1 MSKQNKNMT
10 FFKKIIWVIFCL
22 HPIFV
27 GILYTLLLARFAKI
41 ELVDKFLTT
50 NWIYLS
56 PVVVAYTLIFIYLP
70 ANFLQLLL
78 TLFLVFANRLKFSRN
93 QFKILSGGLI
103 LLLVLTA
110 LWLVP
115 YISITFFKNYEFS
128 SLWHKQMYPLIY
140 FLDIIVPLGQLF
152 FIYIFLQFWKIWF
165 GNEESSNT

>member
-1 MSKQNKNMT
+1 MI

-27 GILYTLLLARFAKI
+27 GILYALLFARFAKI

-50 NWIYLS
+50 NGIYLS

-78 TLFLVFANRLKFSRN
+78 TLFLVFANRLKFSKN

-110 LWLVP
+110 LWLIP
-115 YISITFFKNYEFS
+115 YISITFFKNYQFSEFWYTQS
-128 SLWHKQMYPLIY
+128 QLKIDKINKTTRTFYLYYYVSLWSRCKSWYE
-140 FLDIIVPLGQLF
+140 FG
-152 FIYIFLQFWKIWF
+152 YITKWVF
-165 GNEESSNT
+165 